1 MLLWPLHFVQG
12 DIHFNQLLPPYRL
25 TALPPYRLFS
35 YIPSMSDHLKS
46 SAITQGVQRAPNRA
60 MLRAVGF
67 GDGDF
72 DKPIVGIANAHSTIT
87 PCNAGLDQLAAA
99 AAAAVRTAG
108 AMPQTFGT
116 ITVSDGISMGT
127 EGMKYSL
134 VSREVIA
141 DSIET
146 ACGAQ
151 SMDGVLAVGGC
162 DKNMPGA
169 MIAMA
174 RMDIPG
180 IFVYGG
186 TIKPGHYAGR
196 DLTVVSAFE
205 AVGQHSAG
213 KIDDRELLEVERRAC
228 PGKGS
233 CGGMFTANT
242 MSSVFEAMGMSLP
255 YSSTMAAED
264 TEKVESAGRSGKVLV
279 DAVRRQLRPRQILT
293 RQAFENGIA
302 VVMAI
307 GGSTNAV
314 LHLLAIARAAG
325 VPLDLDD
332 FETIRARVPVLCDL
346 KPSGRFV
353 ATDLHRAGGIPQV
366 MKILLGHGVLHGDAL
381 TITGETVTQALR
393 DVPEEPRADQEVIR
407 PWSCPLYPQGHL
419 AILRGNLATDGAVAK
434 ITGVKTTTMSG
445 PARVFDSEESCLDA
459 ILAGGIRAGDMIVI
473 RYEGPRGGPGMREM
487 LAPTSA
493 IIGAGLGDSV
503 GLITDGRFSGGTYGM
518 VVGHVAPEAA
528 VGGTI
533 ALVKEGD
540 RITIDAERRLLQLDV
555 PDDEL
560 GRRRAKWSSP
570 KPRYTSGVLHKY
582 ARLVSS
588 ASVGAVTDL

>member
-1 MLLWPLHFVQG
+1 MPNKL
-12 DIHFNQLLPPYRL
+12 R
-25 TALPPYRLFS
+25 
-35 YIPSMSDHLKS
+35 S
-46 SAITQGVQRAPNRA
+46 STITEGVQRAPNRA

-72 DKPIVGIANAHSTIT
+72 GKPIVGIANAHSTIT
-87 PCNAGLDQLAAA
+87 PCNAGLDELARCAET
-99 AAAAVRTAG
+99 AVRVAG

-116 ITVSDGISMGT
+116 NTVSDGISMGT

-151 SMDGVLAVGGC
+151 SMDGVVAVGGC

-169 MIAMA
+169 MIAIA
-174 RMDIPG
+174 RMDIPA

-205 AVGQHSAG
+205 AVGQRSAG

-255 YSSTMAAED
+255 FSSTMAAED
-264 TEKVESAGRSGKVLV
+264 GEKAESAANSGKVLV
-279 DAVRRQLRPRQILT
+279 DAIRRRLRPRQILT
-293 RQAFENGIA
+293 RKAFENGIA

-325 VPLDLDD
+325 VPLSLDD
-332 FETIRARVPVLCDL
+332 FEAIRAQVPVLCDL

-366 MKILLGHGVLHGDAL
+366 MKILLTHGVLHGDAL
-381 TITGETVTQALR
+381 TITGETITETLAK
-393 DVPEEPRADQEVIR
+393 VPPAPRADQEVIR
-407 PWSCPLYPQGHL
+407 PWSRPLYPQGHL
-419 AILRGNLATDGAVAK
+419 AIMRGNLATEGAVAK
-434 ITGVKTTTMSG
+434 ITGVKTPRISG
-445 PARVFDSEESCLDA
+445 PARVFDSEENCLDA
-459 ILAGGIRAGDMIVI
+459 ILAGNIRPGDVLVI

-533 ALVKEGD
+533 ALVEEGD
-540 RITIDAERRLLQLDV
+540 RVTIDAERRLL
-555 PDDEL
+555 EL
-560 GRRRAKWSSP
+560 EVSETELLRRRQAWTPP
-570 KPRYTSGVLHKY
+570 KPRYTAGVLYKY
-582 ARLVSS
+582 AKLVSS